1 MDHMT
6 AIIATLAAMSVVG
19 LAWLGGYRIG
29 LASGIS
35 AERELADRRI
45 NGVLARENQR
55 KPKSQKAK
63 RKATRK
69 GSSGG
74 ALW

>member
-1 MDHMT
+1 MEPT
-6 AIIATLAAMSVVG
+6 TIIIGTLTAMSVVG
-19 LAWLGGYRIG
+19 LAWLGGYRLG
-29 LASGIS
+29 LASGVS

-45 NGVLARENQR
+45 QGVLASENKR

-69 GSSGG
+69 ASSGG